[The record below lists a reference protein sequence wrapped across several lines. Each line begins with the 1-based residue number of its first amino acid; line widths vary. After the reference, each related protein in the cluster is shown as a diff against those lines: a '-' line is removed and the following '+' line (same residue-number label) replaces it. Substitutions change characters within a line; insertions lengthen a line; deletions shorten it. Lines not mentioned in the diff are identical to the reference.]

1 MPGLRRAPEVPLAQ
15 VPHLQPPAPRRPVVL
30 DPQLVTA
37 TVCLAA
43 MVMLTKRR
51 PRMSCTRCRM
61 YLNKHQKSC
70 PFYERDKG

>member
-1 MPGLRRAPEVPLAQ
+1 M
-15 VPHLQPPAPRRPVVL
+15 L

-37 TVCLAA
+37 TVCLAG

-51 PRMSCTRCRM
+51 PRMSCSRCRM

-70 PFYERDKG
+70 PFAERDKD